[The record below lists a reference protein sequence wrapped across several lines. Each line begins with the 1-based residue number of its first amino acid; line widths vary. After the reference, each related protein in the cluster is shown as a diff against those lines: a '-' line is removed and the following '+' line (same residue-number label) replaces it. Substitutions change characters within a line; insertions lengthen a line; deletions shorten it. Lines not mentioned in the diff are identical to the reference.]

1 LRKHLA
7 IHACCDFA
15 ESSDHLDEETV
26 REEDTCGRSQ
36 DPLKKMQAQIDARM
50 GSPTA
55 QVVTLEV
62 KRLLADFTRHQDALI
77 RCFNG
82 IDERLLSC
90 CDYIDEYKKTCSVLV
105 GLNERLADMGEEPLE
120 LPHVVSDS
128 PGDLILARV
137 ERLKLKGKI

>member
-1 LRKHLA
+1 M
-7 IHACCDFA
+7 
-15 ESSDHLDEETV
+15 
-26 REEDTCGRSQ
+26 REEDTCGGSKES
-36 DPLKKMQAQIDARM
+36 LKKVQAQIDARM

-55 QVVTLEV
+55 QVVTPEA

-82 IDERLLSC
+82 LDERLLSC
-90 CDYIDEYKKTCSVLV
+90 RDYIDEYKKAYSVLV
-105 GLNERLADMGEEPLE
+105 GLNEKLADMGEEPLE
-120 LPHVVSDS
+120 LPHVVSDG